1 MKSSRISEGG
11 CRWKRLGVLF
21 TLLAGL
27 CSPVSGV
34 EVNSF
39 NDLQDALRTEQ
50 SEGISL
56 GGDLSG
62 QGELTIG
69 GSNTLDLKEFDLNFG
84 NEENLSQ
91 TALKF
96 SDGTIALTVTSSADE
111 SQEDVF
117 KGSIESF
124 GELAFLGSAAAGSSS
139 TLILKD
145 GVELFTMMEESWGG
159 YTLII
164 EDTLLR
170 VEGSRITAGQ
180 EGGEDEDGTVY
191 PDYKGNVLLKG
202 DLELVQESTFWA
214 KDALTVGTGGTILV
228 DASKM
233 TVGSLV
239 LEDGVTTTLKLGN
252 GGTFHTGGNLTLDGE
267 SILLETVEN
276 ATLGGGLSVGG
287 TLTLQQSLTVGGTET
302 HVLPLAGLSAEK
314 LVLNATSFTDDTDLE
329 FHVTDGKAV
338 TVGELDATTGNVDLL
353 VTGADSL
360 LGVYASAGTDAPGK
374 AVFGKADATGGN
386 LQIRIEDGGGWQI
399 LGYEDENGNIVGGN
413 LEIYLRENDSMV
425 VSGTRYSTTQ
435 YNVAV
440 SNDATIHAVEGSNQI
455 DILSGALVRIE
466 GTLSTGAAAGETLAW
481 FIDGEGESPIS
492 ETETMVLPS
501 ALVVGTL
508 NANTEGTAEFVIR
521 NGGVLNLL
529 EDNTL
534 GEGVKIVLGGAG
546 EESELSMLLAQNY
559 GDSGLVEVNLTL
571 NEGLVLE
578 NAQDDSGETMDGGRI
593 VVTNGTLTVNM
604 NELTVAEGTNS
615 PVNEISATKLQLADA
630 ADSDVTF
637 TVTDGKAVQVGE
649 ITGAQTAGSAATIQV
664 SQGSTLGAYIDST
677 NTSWTGNVTLGAADG
692 GDVNISLTEG
702 SSFVAGNAMTI
713 HLQDGNA
720 ITVDGTIQKTTT
732 GDDGEETTTVP
743 SQLSAET
750 LALHTYGASSLD
762 ITNGGQV
769 YGTSDVTLTAADN
782 AQWMVEIAGT
792 QDADGK
798 TVPSY
803 LASNGTISLGGDGT
817 INMTL
822 TNGGAISAGELLAA
836 TGSGETTITM
846 SGKASFLELF
856 KSDGTDS
863 SGDLILGKS
872 GTATLNVSDGAVIEA
887 AGKLVVGESGVGTM
901 TLENSVLQSAGVIIG
916 QNAEANGSKLT
927 VSGSGSQWYITEQA
941 FETPTIAG
949 TGTLEVKDLINT
961 TGEGDW
967 SGVYVNAGTGIYL
980 NGNATFDNS
989 YLYFAT
995 SSETSG
1001 ETTTT
1006 KNSYLSVG
1014 QGNTVQIENG
1024 SILSGNPII
1033 TGNIVFDGTS
1043 TYEAAL
1049 GTDGSSEKL
1058 TVHEGNITIT
1068 DGAKLNLYFADQGF
1082 LQTMEWTVMEIDE
1095 TYDIIGE
1102 WDISSP
1108 LPFYSFTQDGGTVSA
1123 ELNDHYFQDRLP
1135 GGNPNEQEV
1144 VRFLDSFQ
1152 DSWYSALMNLASGTD
1167 EELRAAVRQLTG
1179 SARANSMQLARQ
1191 SLWVPVG
1198 DRISWDQA
1206 NQAYLGPQNPF
1217 SHTREYTSLWFQAGY
1232 RYRSLDGNG
1241 GLPGYDID
1249 GFNVMVGMDRVFES
1263 YLAGG
1268 LFFSYS
1274 NPQLEQDWDSVEA
1287 SNYSFGLYLGYKM
1300 GWGLELKGMA
1310 AYTFSDYDLQR
1321 NMHFFFGENYLS
1333 TASYK
1338 GDAVTASI
1346 ELARPIFFPMMVLRP
1361 MVAVD
1366 TEAVWQKS
1374 VMESGA
1380 GIYSLYYGDSDGAWT
1395 YARLGLTLDLA
1406 SMERF
1411 VLKGKAFYALQIDGT
1426 RGSRVE
1432 GIFSSTNY
1440 SLSFVGTDPGDDYW
1454 NLGLTGQFTLGPG
1467 KRTLLYVTYD
1477 GYFNGDLQSHFI
1489 DGGLQF
1495 TF

>member
-21 TLLAGL
+21 PLLAGL
-27 CSPVSGV
+27 CSPVAGV
-34 EVNSF
+34 EVNTF
-39 NDLQDALRTEQ
+39 NELQDALRTEQ
-50 SEGISL
+50 SDGISL
-56 GGDLSG
+56 SGEISG
-62 QGELTIG
+62 QDELTIG

-84 NEENLSQ
+84 NEENLTQ

-96 SDGTIALTVTSSADE
+96 SDGTITLTVTSSADE

-117 KGSIESF
+117 KGAIESF
-124 GELAFLGSAAAGSSS
+124 GELAFFGSAAAGSSS
-139 TLILKD
+139 TLVLKD
-145 GVELFTMMEESWGG
+145 GVELFTMMEEDWGG

-164 EDTLLR
+164 EDILLR
-170 VEGSRITAGQ
+170 VEGSGITAGQ

-202 DLELVQESTFWA
+202 ALELVQGSTFWA

-228 DASKM
+228 DASRM

-252 GGTFHTGGNLTLDGE
+252 GGTFQTGGDVTLDGQT
-267 SILLETVEN
+267 ILLETVEN
-276 ATLGGGLSVGG
+276 ATSGGGLLVGG
-287 TLTLQQSLTVGGTET
+287 TLTLQQSLTVGGAET
-302 HVLPLAGLSAEK
+302 NVLPLAGLSAGK
-314 LVLNATSFTDDTDLE
+314 LVLDAFSFTGDDDLE
-329 FHVTDGKAV
+329 FHVTDGKEV
-338 TVGELDATTGNVDLL
+338 TVGELDATTTGNVDLL
-353 VTGADSL
+353 VTGVDSL
-360 LGVYASAGTDAPGK
+360 LGVYASATGDPGK
-374 AVFGKADATGGN
+374 VVLGRTDTTGGN

-399 LGYEDENGNIVGGN
+399 LGYEDEDGNVVGGN

-425 VSGTRYSTTQ
+425 VSGTRYNTTQ

-440 SNDATIHAVEGSNQI
+440 SNDATIQAVEGSNRI
-455 DILSGALVRIE
+455 DILNGALVRIE

-481 FIDGEGESPIS
+481 FIDGEGESRIS
-492 ETETMVLPS
+492 DTESMVLPS
-501 ALVVGTL
+501 ALVVGKL
-508 NANTEGTAEFVIR
+508 DANTEGTAEFVIR

-546 EESELSMLLAQNY
+546 EESGLSMLLAQNY

-615 PVNEISATKLQLADA
+615 PVNEISATKLQLAEA

-649 ITGAQTAGSAATIQV
+649 ITGAQATGSAATIQV
-664 SQGSTLGAYIDST
+664 SQGSTLGAYLDST

-702 SSFVAGNAMTI
+702 SSFVAGNAMTL

-743 SQLSAET
+743 SQISAEM
-750 LALHTYGASSLD
+750 LALNTYGTSSLG

-769 YGTSDVTLTAADN
+769 YGTSGVTLTAAEN
-782 AQWMVEIAGT
+782 AGWTVQIAGT
-792 QDADGK
+792 QDADEK

-817 INMTL
+817 IDMTL
-822 TNGGAISAGELLAA
+822 RDGGAISAGELLAA
-836 TGSGETTITM
+836 DGSGETTITL
-846 SGKASFLELF
+846 SGKDSFLEIF
-856 KSDGTDS
+856 QSESTTS

-872 GTATLNVSDGAVIEA
+872 GTATLNVSDGALVNA

-901 TLENSVLQSAGVIIG
+901 TLENSILQSAGVIIG
-916 QNAEANGSKLT
+916 QNRVDVADGEEEPVSELII
-927 VSGSGSQWYITEQA
+927 SGSGSQWYITEQA

-961 TGEGDW
+961 TGEGNW
-967 SGVYVNAGTGIYL
+967 SGVYVNAGAGIYL
-980 NGNATFDNS
+980 NGNAKFDHS

-995 SSETSG
+995 STETSG

-1014 QGNTVQIENG
+1014 QGNTVLIENG
-1024 SILSGNPII
+1024 SILAGNPIV
-1033 TGNIVFDGTS
+1033 TGNIKFDGTS
-1043 TYEAAL
+1043 TYEVAL

-1058 TVHEGNITIT
+1058 TVHDGNITIT

-1095 TYDIIGE
+1095 TYGIIGE

-1123 ELNDHYFQDRLP
+1123 ELN
-1135 GGNPNEQEV
+1135 
-1144 VRFLDSFQ
+1144 
-1152 DSWYSALMNLASGTD
+1152 
-1167 EELRAAVRQLTG
+1167 
-1179 SARANSMQLARQ
+1179 
-1191 SLWVPVG
+1191 
-1198 DRISWDQA
+1198 
-1206 NQAYLGPQNPF
+1206 
-1217 SHTREYTSLWFQAGY
+1217 
-1232 RYRSLDGNG
+1232 
-1241 GLPGYDID
+1241 
-1249 GFNVMVGMDRVFES
+1249 
-1263 YLAGG
+1263 
-1268 LFFSYS
+1268 
-1274 NPQLEQDWDSVEA
+1274 
-1287 SNYSFGLYLGYKM
+1287 
-1300 GWGLELKGMA
+1300 
-1310 AYTFSDYDLQR
+1310 
-1321 NMHFFFGENYLS
+1321 
-1333 TASYK
+1333 
-1338 GDAVTASI
+1338 
-1346 ELARPIFFPMMVLRP
+1346 
-1361 MVAVD
+1361 
-1366 TEAVWQKS
+1366 
-1374 VMESGA
+1374 
-1380 GIYSLYYGDSDGAWT
+1380 
-1395 YARLGLTLDLA
+1395 
-1406 SMERF
+1406 
-1411 VLKGKAFYALQIDGT
+1411 
-1426 RGSRVE
+1426 
-1432 GIFSSTNY
+1432 
-1440 SLSFVGTDPGDDYW
+1440 
-1454 NLGLTGQFTLGPG
+1454 
-1467 KRTLLYVTYD
+1467 
-1477 GYFNGDLQSHFI
+1477 
-1489 DGGLQF
+1489 
-1495 TF
+1495 